1 MPPKAAAVA
10 AAADDVEEEVEDV
23 VAPKDLDDKSL
34 KAFFSF
40 FKTLSDEPHII
51 RFFDRKGY
59 YSLHGAAAPAI
70 ARQFYRTTAVV
81 RGADSGLPYVNVN
94 RSMFETILRELLL
107 GGTAHV
113 VELYEQAGTG
123 WKLARS
129 ATPGRLSAFD
139 EELYRSADMAM
150 SDVVPVVAALAF
162 AAAEGQ
168 VTAGLAYVDPSA
180 SRLGACELLLG
191 AAHEQ
196 LGGLEAALVQMGAR
210 EVLVNKDSLSHLD
223 AGGRARLSALLEGLG
238 VMVTERPAAPLFGTK
253 HLEADLAKV
262 IKGGAVEQH
271 ADVLERRTAC
281 AALAGLLAYAELMAE
296 ADQGGSSSG
305 GGSGGRYSLSLYN
318 AGSYMRLDATAQ
330 RALNV
335 LPSRQDAN
343 ATFSLYGLLNRC
355 RSAMG
360 KRRLKTWL
368 KQPLV
373 DLAAIS
379 ARHDAVE
386 ALVGDTELRQR
397 LRDQH
402 FRGLPDVE
410 RLARKLAARRIS
422 LAELHALY
430 RASSKLPLVE
440 EALRCHEGPHA
451 AALVDKYA
459 EPLAAAHD
467 GEHLQRFEELLEA
480 ALDSDRLPDE
490 YCIAPGYDPRLGAL
504 AERRQEVA
512 EEIEDLAAA
521 AARDLGLELG
531 KTIKLEWHKAANS
544 RSRCLRITQK
554 EEKNVRGKLQSKY
567 LVIETR
573 KDGTKFTNKALREAA
588 ERLNAASGQYSAVQ
602 AELVEQVVSVAA
614 TFVEVWEEVGS
625 LLAEL
630 DVLLAFAEAA
640 CVAPTPYVRPEML
653 GPDAGVIELLQ
664 CRHPCVEVQEGVAFV
679 PNDCVLRRG
688 PLPPAEGAG
697 VDAEGSAGGSGGSW
711 FQIITGPNMGGKSTY
726 IRQVGV
732 CVLLAQVGCFV
743 PAASARISVRDSVF
757 CRVGAGDCQARGV
770 STFMA
775 EMLET
780 AAILRGA
787 TSHSLVIIDELGRG
801 TSTYDGFGLAWAISE
816 HLAGP
821 GCGAPALFATHFH
834 ELTELTAD
842 VGVQNMQ
849 AAAVID
855 PATHKLTML
864 YAIRPGACDQSFGV
878 HVAESAGFP
887 PQVIAMANERLKQ
900 LEAAQARV
908 RGPAAKRR
916 RTAEGAV
923 DTAAAADGEADGEA
937 AEGGEAAK
945 DVEQLKA
952 FLRRFSALPL
962 AGRPPGEAAAAVR
975 ALLAELPPHL
985 QRQAAAAGLGGAPVA
1000 AC

>member
-1 MPPKAAAVA
+1 MPPKAAAA
-10 AAADDVEEEVEDV
+10 APADDVEEEVEDV

-59 YSLHGAAAPAI
+59 FSVHGTAAPQI

-94 RSMFETILRELLL
+94 RAMFETILRELLL

-129 ATPGRLSAFD
+129 ATPGRLAAFD
-139 EELYRSADMAM
+139 EELYRSGDM
-150 SDVVPVVAALAF
+150 SDVVAVVAALAF
-162 AAAEGQ
+162 SAAEGQ
-168 VTAGLAYVDPSA
+168 VTAGLAYVDPSSA
-180 SRLGACELLLG
+180 RLGACELLLG
-191 AAHEQ
+191 GGGGGGAQEA
-196 LGGLEAALVQMGAR
+196 LGGLEAALVQLGAR
-210 EVLVNKDSLSHLD
+210 EVLINKDSLAALD
-223 AGGRARLSALLEGLG
+223 AGCRSRLSALLEGLG
-238 VMVTERPAAPLFGTK
+238 VMVTERPAAPLFGLK

-271 ADVLERRTAC
+271 GDVLERRTAC
-281 AALAGLLAYAELMAE
+281 SALAGLLAYAELMA
-296 ADQGGSSSG
+296 DGSSSG
-305 GGSGGRYSLSLYN
+305 SGGGGGSSSGGRYSLSLFN

-355 RSAMG
+355 RTAMG

-386 ALVGDTELRQR
+386 ALAADTELRQR

-410 RLARKLAARRIS
+410 RLARKLASRRIG

-430 RASSKLPLVE
+430 RASSRLPLVE

-459 EPLAAAHD
+459 EALAAAHD
-467 GEHLQRFEELLEA
+467 GEHLQRYEELLEA
-480 ALDSDRLPDE
+480 ALDGDRLPDE
-490 YCIAPGYDPRLGAL
+490 YCIAPG
-504 AERRQEVA
+504 
-512 EEIEDLAAA
+512 
-521 AARDLGLELG
+521 
-531 KTIKLEWHKAANS
+531 
-544 RSRCLRITQK
+544 
-554 EEKNVRGKLQSKY
+554 Y

-573 KDGTKFTNKALREAA
+573 KDGTKFTHKPLREAA
-588 ERLNAASGQYSAVQ
+588 ERLNAASGQYGAVQ
-602 AELVEQVVSVAA
+602 AELVQQVVSVAA
-614 TFVEVWEEVGS
+614 TFVEVWEEVGA
-625 LLAEL
+625 LLGEL

-653 GPDAGVIELLQ
+653 GPDAGVIELVG

-679 PNDCVLRRG
+679 PNDCLLRRG
-688 PLPPAEGAG
+688 PLQPAAEAGEG
-697 VDAEGSAGGSGGSW
+697 EGEKGEGEGEGEGEEAGGGGGGSW

-743 PAASARISVRDSVF
+743 PCTAARIAVRDSIF
-757 CRVGAGDCQARGV
+757 CRVGAGDSQARGV

-821 GCGAPALFATHFH
+821 GCGAPCLFATHFH
-834 ELTELTAD
+834 ELTELRAD

-878 HVAESAGFP
+878 HVADSAGFP

-923 DTAAAADGEADGEA
+923 GTAPAEAEA
-937 AEGGEAAK
+937 VEAEQAEEAEEAGQ

-952 FLRRFSALPL
+952 FLRRFAQLPL
-962 AGRPPGEAAAAVR
+962 AGRPAGEAAAAVR

-985 QRQAAAAGLGGAPVA
+985 QRQAQAAAAGGLGGAAVA